1 MCIRDRGGSV
11 RHPLVPTSPMG
22 LAYTTSLA
30 TSGNGATTGLVPRIT
45 SPMIPTT
52 RWDQNTASAGYYAGV
67 LTYVIARTA
76 TVTGWQPGVR
86 IRLIVPLAI
95 LASGVW
101 TVAHEQQ
108 LPNHD
113 RRCQITLVTDRT
125 DLIKPRSVRDT
136 TRHSTTRPTRPG
148 HHQCRILVKP
158 F

>member
-1 MCIRDRGGSV
+1 M
-11 RHPLVPTSPMG
+11 
-22 LAYTTSLA
+22 
-30 TSGNGATTGLVPRIT
+30 
-45 SPMIPTT
+45 
-52 RWDQNTASAGYYAGV
+52 ASAGYYAGV

-76 TVTGWQPGVR
+76 TVTGLQPGVR

-113 RRCQITLVTDRT
+113 RRCQIAPVTDRPA
-125 DLIKPRSVRDT
+125 LIKPGPVRDA
-136 TRHSTTRPTRPG
+136 TRHSTTSPARPG
-148 HHQCRILVKP
+148 HHQSRILVEP